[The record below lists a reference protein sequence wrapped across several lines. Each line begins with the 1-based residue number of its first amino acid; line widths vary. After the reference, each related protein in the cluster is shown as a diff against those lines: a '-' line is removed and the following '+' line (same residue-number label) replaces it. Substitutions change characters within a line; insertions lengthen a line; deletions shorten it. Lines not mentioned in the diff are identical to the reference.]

1 MNGFAKRDTRRVKQ
15 VVLPKGGQSYNPKA
29 DDHKVLLKQVADTEQ
44 DIIDKEMAELR
55 KNRPSLF
62 EDADSDSDKSD
73 AAEDEESSD
82 SSDDAPIDPAT
93 VPVKR
98 EDVKTRA

>member
-1 MNGFAKRDTRRVKQ
+1 
-15 VVLPKGGQSYNPKA
+15 
-29 DDHKVLLKQVADTEQ
+29 
-44 DIIDKEMAELR
+44 MAELR

-62 EDADSDSDKSD
+62 EDVDSDSDKSD
-73 AAEDEESSD
+73 AEDEESSE
-82 SSDDAPIDPAT
+82 SSDDAPIEPAT